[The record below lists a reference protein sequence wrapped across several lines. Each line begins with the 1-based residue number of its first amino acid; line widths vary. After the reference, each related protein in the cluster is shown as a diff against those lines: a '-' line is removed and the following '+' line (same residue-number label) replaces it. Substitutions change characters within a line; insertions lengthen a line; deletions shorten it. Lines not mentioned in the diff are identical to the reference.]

1 MLLATAAG
9 VLTWTGFPP
18 LGLWPAAVAGPGG
31 LMILTR
37 GRGAWAGAGLGL
49 AYGVGFFTPLLHFTA
64 VAMGNPVGW
73 GALVSFE
80 ALYLAL
86 LGSVW
91 ATVSRLPILDDTG
104 GTASDRTR
112 SPARGRRLPSG
123 AARAVVRIVVFT
135 LLWAG
140 AEELRSSWP
149 LGGFPFGRLAF
160 AMADAPMLPTA
171 AYGGSLGLSLL
182 AAAAG
187 ACGAEA
193 LGGLRHARP
202 LPALA
207 GAAGAMVLVLAPGAA
222 ASWASSTLQARD
234 EGSVRIGAVQGNVA
248 ENFEDAFAHALEVT
262 TNHAEA
268 THRLAADSGTGTLDL
283 VVWPE
288 NAADLD
294 PRSHAAS
301 AVVVDDAAR
310 AVGTPL
316 LLGAVPYEDGV
327 RYNDVLVWTA
337 GEGAGDYYR
346 KHRPVP
352 FGEYV
357 PARDLVRQVTTQV
370 DRVSVDLLPGTG
382 PHTLTVPAAAQDR
395 EVTLAMGICFEVAYD
410 DTLRSGVL
418 QGGQAIIIPTN
429 NASFLHSGEAAQQL
443 AQGRVQAVVHGRS
456 LVQVSTVGYTA
467 VIAPDGVVQQVTEP
481 YTQASLV
488 ADVGLRGSLTVADR
502 LGDWPAR
509 GVLGLSAILV
519 LAGMVEAARHRVA
532 VPRPG
537 S

>member
-1 MLLATAAG
+1 MA
-9 VLTWTGFPP
+9 LTQ
-18 LGLWPAAVAGPGG
+18 
-31 LMILTR
+31 
-37 GRGAWAGAGLGL
+37 GRGAWAGSGLGL

-73 GALVSFE
+73 SALVAFE

-86 LGSVW
+86 LGSAW
-91 ATVSRLPILDDTG
+91 ATVSRLPLLEESGAVSG
-104 GTASDRTR
+104 GTD
-112 SPARGRRLPSG
+112 SPAWARQVPLP
-123 AARAVVRIVVFT
+123 AARGVLRVVVFA

-140 AEELRSSWP
+140 TEELRSSWP

-160 AMADAPMLPTA
+160 AMADAPLLPTA
-171 AYGGSLGLSLL
+171 AYGGSLGLSFLV
-182 AAAAG
+182 AAAG

-193 LGGLRHARP
+193 LSGLRRARL
-202 LPALA
+202 LPVLAGSA
-207 GAAGAMVLVLAPGAA
+207 GAAVLVLAPGTAA
-222 ASWASSTLQARD
+222 AWASSALQAQD

-248 ENFEDAFAHALEVT
+248 EDFEDAFARALEVT
-262 TNHAEA
+262 SNHAEA
-268 THRLAADSGTGTLDL
+268 THQLAADAGAGTLDL

-301 AVVVDDAAR
+301 AAVVDDAAR

-395 EVTLAMGICFEVAYD
+395 EVTLAVGICFEVAYD

-443 AQGRVQAVVHGRS
+443 AQGRVQAVIHGRS
-456 LVQVSTVGYTA
+456 LVQVSTVGHTA
-467 VIAPDGVVQQVTEP
+467 VISPDGVVQQAVEP

-488 ADVGLRGSLTVADR
+488 ADVGLRGSVTVADR
-502 LGDWPAR
+502 LGDWPGR

-519 LAGMVEAARHRVA
+519 LAGMVGAARHRVA
-532 VPRPG
+532 APRPG